1 MSERN
6 YEKERANYHAK
17 PEQKK
22 RNAARLRARRLMI
35 KEGKAA
41 RHDGRD
47 IDHADGNP
55 LNNKKS
61 NLKVKPA
68 SENRSYPRTKTARKK
83 NPKD

>member
-6 YEKERANYHAK
+6 YRKERDNYHAK

-35 KEGKAA
+35 KEGKAE
-41 RHDGRD
+41 RHDGLDVAHKNGSPTDNR
-47 IDHADGNP
+47 
-55 LNNKKS
+55 KS
-61 NLKVKPA
+61 NLKMEAPSK
-68 SENRSYPRTKTARKK
+68 NRSYPRTKTARKK